1 MIKKIAHDN
10 WNGHGLHPS
19 DSEGRSKSAIRHL
32 KSEICKPKSKIFYPP
47 TLRKVFDFA
56 DVIKGL
62 RPSLPTI
69 NSANRL

>member
-1 MIKKIAHDN
+1 MIIGMDTDCTRAITN
-10 WNGHGLHPS
+10 
-19 DSEGRSKSAIRHL
+19 GRSKSAIRYL
-32 KSEICKPKSKIFYPP
+32 KSANRNLKSSTP
-47 TLRKVFDFA
+47 TLRIVFDFA